1 MPKDDV
7 DRLARMFK
15 ALSNP
20 NRLRLFMNLLE
31 ESKLDL
37 AKGRVHDC
45 FLDDGSPSARAVRN
59 GRGVERGRTH
69 VARLVL
75 DPEHL
80 GELAVRR
87 QLDLAKGRV
96 HDCFLAKL
104 LGGLELGA
112 PTVSHHVKELADAGL
127 IQTQR
132 EGKQLICSVDPD
144 GLAEL
149 RTALTL
155 HI

>member
-1 MPKDDV
+1 VPKDDV
-7 DRLARMFK
+7 DRLARMFR

-45 FLDDGSPSARAVRN
+45 FLV
-59 GRGVERGRTH
+59 
-69 VARLVL
+69 
-75 DPEHL
+75 
-80 GELAVRR
+80 
-87 QLDLAKGRV
+87 
-96 HDCFLAKL
+96 KL
-104 LGGLELGA
+104 LGGLGDIGA

-127 IQTQR
+127 IHTQR

-144 GLAEL
+144 GLAAL
-149 RTALTL
+149 RASLTVTSKV
-155 HI
+155 

>member
-7 DRLARMFK
+7 DRLARMFR

-20 NRLRLFMNLLE
+20 NRLRLFLNLLE

-45 FLDDGSPSARAVRN
+45 FLV
-59 GRGVERGRTH
+59 
-69 VARLVL
+69 
-75 DPEHL
+75 
-80 GELAVRR
+80 
-87 QLDLAKGRV
+87 
-96 HDCFLAKL
+96 KL
-104 LGGLELGA
+104 LGGLGDIGA

-127 IQTQR
+127 IHTQR

-149 RTALTL
+149 RAALATT
-155 HI
+155 H

>member
-1 MPKDDV
+1 VPKDDV
-7 DRLARMFK
+7 DRLARMFR

-20 NRLRLFMNLLE
+20 NRLRLFLNLLE

-45 FLDDGSPSARAVRN
+45 FLV
-59 GRGVERGRTH
+59 
-69 VARLVL
+69 
-75 DPEHL
+75 
-80 GELAVRR
+80 
-87 QLDLAKGRV
+87 
-96 HDCFLAKL
+96 KL
-104 LGGLELGA
+104 LGGLGDIGA

-127 IQTQR
+127 IHTQR

-149 RTALTL
+149 RAALSLPSTRTNTSRV
-155 HI
+155 